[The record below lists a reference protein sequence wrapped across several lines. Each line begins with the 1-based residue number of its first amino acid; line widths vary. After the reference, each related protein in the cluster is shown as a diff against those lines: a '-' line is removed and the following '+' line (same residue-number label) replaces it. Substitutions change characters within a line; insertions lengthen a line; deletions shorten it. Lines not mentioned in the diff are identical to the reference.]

1 MPKIS
6 EIARAFSDRF
16 ARRGRKRRQTGGP
29 ALATIERLE
38 SRLAL
43 FSPVPIQ
50 VTQIPSGSGPNNGL
64 EILFSQGGAITADQ
78 HVVIDI
84 DRVFPALG
92 TPQTRVNVYAST
104 NPAANSSQPGT
115 AYTNIDYI
123 RVVVPNYDVAGT
135 NNNSFTIKGMALPSD
150 RIIISGSGRTSA
162 GRWSDE
168 SGSELQIAFDIE
180 GIDDTTV
187 IAGGVINV
195 SGAFTNDTGDASIHA
210 IGEVAER
217 SKDQQT
223 GTVIVGQTTPTPID
237 LPQPRLYSD
246 YVQIIGAELDIYS
259 TIVATHQVI
268 LRAAESAPGDARANL
283 VLPYDITVTDTTD
296 GVVELH
302 STRNITQLQSSTIT
316 ARKLVAVSNNS
327 NPIPPGTGLDGNAW
341 NIDLGSVNNDFDEI
355 ALGMIAAPGDEPNK
369 ATQGRIGVRDID
381 DLTVADFGILASTGM
396 VTLRAGGQ
404 LDINSAIQATGLTA
418 QSNFGI
424 ASSAAGILK
433 IGDLGI
439 TIDAANTAASATGD
453 VALNGRITVGSGDF
467 TKGPDTKIRSRG
479 TTTIAGGISSP
490 QKGTLLVEAD
500 EGIVIDAPVQFG
512 STQLDVN
519 STTATVFVGDIRLVS
534 NGIGS
539 AGITVRNKPG
549 NEGVPQTLRA
559 SEGISLESTGDIL
572 VEGAVL
578 AGSLYGNPS
587 NLTETAALPS
597 ITVKTTGV
605 FSLAS
610 TGALKTVAYETDPD
624 ATTNPMVGLI
634 SISSASQV
642 NGFGLITADGALS
655 IDVVGDVSLAGP
667 MTGREN
673 VVVKTSAGS
682 IDVQGAVVSTGGTY
696 TAAVAAG
703 SQREPNVILSAANG
717 SISTSNLGT
726 LRAGTVTAAGA
737 PTYGTVSLDAQQDI
751 VIGAD
756 VDTDGGFTAMSK
768 IGAFELGAL
777 LRTGVDPS
785 IDINPAAVIK
795 AAAGITE
802 GEFGRIESELL
813 EVEIT
818 SETVAADITLP
829 SLGNRVDRFI
839 GRNMSPGGSLDVVND
854 GVVNIQRLETRG
866 DINFTSTGTIS
877 VTGLTQSLGGSIT
890 ISSVGGGMNVQSTVL
905 APQGGVDLSATGQ
918 IVQRGG
924 NVVTIFLLSGG
935 RDYSYALVTIDSP
948 PGAGDEALATATI
961 TPYPVIPGDNNRGDG
976 VIGTITGINIVD
988 GGWGYPS
995 GSRVAV
1001 TLTGD
1006 GEGAAAV
1013 AETSIV
1019 TSSIEALDNI
1029 TLRAGDGV
1037 TLVSAVRSSA
1047 GDVDISATLGDIVVQ
1062 SITAG
1067 DAVSV
1072 NAERGKITVVSV
1084 AAGGDAT
1091 LVADQGFRVTDSL
1104 SSVGGDLS
1112 ITTTNGDLTFEN
1124 DLVTGAGVESVL
1136 SAKGGGITLTSLNG
1150 AIVTPYTMNAKNDVT
1165 LTSFNTLAVEFEI
1178 TSQTGDI
1185 TATSTSGRISLA
1197 ANIVAEQGSVVLEAQ
1212 TALQQ
1217 NTLTGVTKIE
1227 LLSAGPVLDQP
1238 PVVTVTVA
1246 PPRAGGGR
1254 GTVAAAIIE
1263 RRELIQ
1269 QGGANPAVIAY
1280 EYFIGS
1286 IVVLDPGEG
1295 YAVDEQPL
1303 VTVTGVAGVVAQA
1316 FGPAAVQM
1324 VYAMQDITIDAGEDV
1339 TLVTKIHAVQG
1350 DVAVTSKTGDLDLSS
1365 DALLVSAKVGSID
1378 IVADRGFAKIER
1390 MAAGANITVDALQAI
1405 TIEDN
1410 LYSENGDIT
1419 LTSRNDA
1426 VAARDVNAEGDIA
1439 VSGFFTSTL
1448 AGEITSRAG
1457 DISATSGSG
1466 GVFLD
1471 ANVVAEQGSI
1481 SLTPQTFVE
1490 QRDGT
1495 GIEAIRVV
1503 EAGSVLNAFPT
1514 VTVVIAPPRTPGGEQ
1529 ATAIAVIGQRAI
1541 GAGNVNQVIE
1551 YYIAS
1556 IRIANPGRGYALGE
1570 NPIVTITGIDGAIA
1584 EAVGPT
1590 NVRNLYA
1597 REDITI
1603 TAVNDVTLLYLATAQ
1618 NGDIEMF
1625 STSGDIDV
1633 SASGNLLHAVAG
1645 SVNLEAAAGAVNA
1658 IRIKAGTDVSLV
1670 GHTGVSVARSVSA
1683 GGAIDAR
1690 SVIGNVFLKGEIY
1703 SQGGD
1708 VTIRSSSSSI
1718 ALAASVHADNGR
1730 IDITAHGGLF
1740 QLAGSGVQRVELLA
1754 GGESAGTTIP
1764 VVTVTLAPPKGG
1776 GITAEAFAR
1785 LKAVT
1790 NSLGLTRY
1798 IIDTIEITSPGRGY
1812 EIGESPAVTIVGIDG
1827 AAAIAIGPSG
1837 YQDIVADSDI
1847 IITVGEDII
1856 LTNVLR
1862 SDAGNVSITSVDGDL
1877 SLNAIDQIV
1886 HAVAGSVKLEAAVGS
1901 IDVNR
1906 IYASADVE
1914 VRARVFV
1921 TLETEV
1927 VSEAGDIVVGSGSGS
1942 VFIAAN
1948 VHAAL
1953 GTVRIEAHHQV
1964 RQTSRSGLK
1973 GIEVLAGGQFV
1984 GGQSAPTVTVVVA
1997 PPKSGGV
2004 PATAVAIVVQNGFT
2018 VEQFRRP
2025 IWTLQAVLLMS
2036 PGNGYAIGERPLVT
2050 IIGMPGALA
2059 VAKGPTGTQS
2069 IVASEDIA
2077 VSAGDNVLLVD
2088 KVRSELG
2095 DITIGSISGDLDL
2108 GTPGMVVQAVQG
2120 SVTIDAA
2127 AGAIDIHR
2135 IYAGA
2140 NVGVRG
2146 QGVINLDRELVAET
2160 GDIVV
2165 TSVSS
2170 AIRLTANINAI
2181 GGAIELS
2188 AHQGIVQ
2195 AINSGI
2201 TLVEMIDTGSFNGTA
2216 QPVVVVVIA
2225 PPSLGGTQAQAEA
2238 IVEQISATATGT
2250 PIWGVISIIVT
2261 NPGSGYS
2268 VGERALVRITGVTGA
2283 IATAIGP
2290 TGREIVVADDDLTLA
2305 AGDDVQFVGIVR
2317 SNSGDVTI
2325 STINGSF
2332 DLSETGQQVHAV
2344 AGSIT
2349 LSSRT
2354 GAATL
2359 QQLTAGG
2366 DISVS
2371 TQGHMYMLNVVDSEA
2386 GDVTMTSRAG
2396 NLDFTAF
2403 AALLYAEGG
2412 SVTLSALSGSI
2423 LTAPT
2428 LNVAG
2433 DVSLKSLNT
2442 IALRN
2447 EITSA
2452 TGDIAVE
2459 SVSGGITLA
2468 VNIHAIEGSVSLKA
2482 LGTITQLERGIQS
2495 VEVLTGGSGYNAATT
2510 ITIAAPVAGGVTATA
2525 RPIIGANGA
2534 LIGVRIV
2541 KPGSG
2546 YGVDEQ
2552 PAVTITPAAG
2562 FGGTLANALA
2572 HVTQGLLNIAAGDD
2586 VTIDSLNG
2594 TILLLSVLNVVGDIT
2609 LRSNGGLNVAND
2621 LTSADGSINLESRN
2635 GAITLGS
2642 DADGANLIADD
2653 RITLVARQGI
2663 TQLTGFIKAKELVA
2677 RNATTRGITLTNA
2690 SNDVENVSI
2699 LSLGAVNYTD
2709 ANDFEVGVNRMDPL
2723 GVEMRG
2729 DALSLSSLAP
2739 YSTIRVVSGL
2749 QYRTLAI
2756 GAGNVNGDSVGTVE
2770 FVPTAAG
2777 DNPAAAGLT
2786 PTFAGTLRDMIRYIN
2801 DNTAVYVANQTTRSQ
2816 PAALVFDE
2824 AGYAVDT
2831 ITVAATLPTFNRA
2844 VTFDGGRLEE
2854 SVLLGGQTRLNI
2866 TQGLTALPYGLSFAP
2881 AIPAAR
2887 GKAPAYPGSAGSSI
2901 QHVAMYGFKK
2911 GSALVLAS
2919 GNNTVTDFYAGLRAD
2934 GTADATTRNLVG
2946 LDVTG
2951 VAASNNGIGSTVFD
2965 AATANRF
2972 GGNTSAGILIR
2983 NGAAGTRVYG
2993 SVIGDDTGST
3003 PLLANGDGI
3012 RISASTGNVIGTPDA
3027 TQPDQ
3032 TDSVSNL
3039 IVGNSGNGV
3048 AIVNAVAGT
3057 TAAANVVRNNLISG
3071 NKVGVFLSASK
3082 FAAIGGA
3089 NGESGNTIISQKGDG
3104 VAIANSTD
3112 VQILGNRIGISPT
3125 TDFVAESLAGNAG
3138 NGVSIAGTSQRVQIA
3153 SGNRMSANTLNGV
3166 SIGTGATAVTITGN
3180 TIGGTLDDG
3189 STGAGNGV
3197 DGVVITAA
3205 IGNTVGAGNL
3215 ISRNGRNGV
3224 SVIDARAMALAA
3236 GNRIT
3241 GSTVTGNAS
3250 HGVYVSG
3257 GSGST
3262 VGGTTV
3268 TDGNVIQ
3275 ANGKSGVYLE
3285 QSSKTGV
3292 PTGYAIQQNFIGTN
3306 TNRDMNSALGNLS
3319 GGIVVNDGTGVRV
3332 ESNVV
3337 MNNRRA
3343 NDSLYANDPNDGI
3356 TVRGGRGNVIG
3367 GIAVAQGNLVANNQR
3382 DGIRIV
3388 GPTVARPADGH
3399 WVTGNTVTN
3408 NGSNGITV
3416 ADGFARNIAVGQ
3428 SVTSAGVRG
3437 LGNLIRQN
3445 AAFGVTVTGNAQQVS
3460 IQGNSIAANVSGGIS
3475 IAAGSN
3481 TSTAAGISLTKAKIR
3496 QPMGSQLQVLLQG
3509 SLTGAVK
3516 GQQYSI
3522 DVYANSPQ
3530 DSNYGGYHGRRF
3542 LGRVTV
3548 TATVDGTITWGAK
3561 NPLAISANVAVGE
3574 FITASVTAL
3583 RIEPGSSSKLSA
3595 GVQATR

>member
-6 EIARAFSDRF
+6 EISRAFSDRF
-16 ARRGRKRRQTGGP
+16 ARRGRKRRQSGGP

-43 FSPVPIQ
+43 FSPFPIQ
-50 VTQIPSGSGPNNGL
+50 VTPIPSGSGPNNGL

-104 NPAANSSQPGT
+104 NPAANNPLQPGT
-115 AYTNIDYI
+115 AFTNIDYI

-135 NNNSFTIKGMALPSD
+135 NNNSFTLKGMALPSD

-168 SGSELQIAFDIE
+168 SGSELQIAFDIV

-195 SGAFTNDTGDASIHA
+195 SGAFTNDTLDASIHA

-217 SKDQQT
+217 SRDQQI

-355 ALGMIAAPGDEPNK
+355 AVGMIAAPGDEPNK

-703 SQREPNVILSAANG
+703 SQREPNVILSAING
-717 SISTSNLGT
+717 SIATSNAGR
-726 LRAGTVTAAGA
+726 LRAGTVTVAGTT
-737 PTYGTVSLDAQQDI
+737 TYGTVSLDAQQDI
-751 VIGAD
+751 QIGAAID
-756 VDTDGGFTAMSK
+756 TPGSVD
-768 IGAFELGAL
+768 
-777 LRTGVDPS
+777 
-785 IDINPAAVIK
+785 
-795 AAAGITE
+795 
-802 GEFGRIESELL
+802 
-813 EVEIT
+813 
-818 SETVAADITLP
+818 
-829 SLGNRVDRFI
+829 
-839 GRNMSPGGSLDVVND
+839 
-854 GVVNIQRLETRG
+854 
-866 DINFTSTGTIS
+866 
-877 VTGLTQSLGGSIT
+877 
-890 ISSVGGGMNVQSTVL
+890 
-905 APQGGVDLSATGQ
+905 
-918 IVQRGG
+918 
-924 NVVTIFLLSGG
+924 
-935 RDYSYALVTIDSP
+935 IDSK
-948 PGAGDEALATATI
+948 
-961 TPYPVIPGDNNRGDG
+961 
-976 VIGTITGINIVD
+976 
-988 GGWGYPS
+988 
-995 GSRVAV
+995 
-1001 TLTGD
+1001 
-1006 GEGAAAV
+1006 
-1013 AETSIV
+1013 
-1019 TSSIEALDNI
+1019 
-1029 TLRAGDGV
+1029 
-1037 TLVSAVRSSA
+1037 
-1047 GDVDISATLGDIVVQ
+1047 LGQV
-1062 SITAG
+1062 
-1067 DAVSV
+1067 
-1072 NAERGKITVVSV
+1072 
-1084 AAGGDAT
+1084 
-1091 LVADQGFRVTDSL
+1091 
-1104 SSVGGDLS
+1104 
-1112 ITTTNGDLTFEN
+1112 
-1124 DLVTGAGVESVL
+1124 
-1136 SAKGGGITLTSLNG
+1136 
-1150 AIVTPYTMNAKNDVT
+1150 
-1165 LTSFNTLAVEFEI
+1165 
-1178 TSQTGDI
+1178 
-1185 TATSTSGRISLA
+1185 
-1197 ANIVAEQGSVVLEAQ
+1197 
-1212 TALQQ
+1212 
-1217 NTLTGVTKIE
+1217 
-1227 LLSAGPVLDQP
+1227 LLSALLQ
-1238 PVVTVTVA
+1238 
-1246 PPRAGGGR
+1246 
-1254 GTVAAAIIE
+1254 
-1263 RRELIQ
+1263 
-1269 QGGANPAVIAY
+1269 
-1280 EYFIGS
+1280 
-1286 IVVLDPGEG
+1286 
-1295 YAVDEQPL
+1295 
-1303 VTVTGVAGVVAQA
+1303 
-1316 FGPAAVQM
+1316 
-1324 VYAMQDITIDAGEDV
+1324 
-1339 TLVTKIHAVQG
+1339 TK
-1350 DVAVTSKTGDLDLSS
+1350 
-1365 DALLVSAKVGSID
+1365 
-1378 IVADRGFAKIER
+1378 
-1390 MAAGANITVDALQAI
+1390 N
-1405 TIEDN
+1405 
-1410 LYSENGDIT
+1410 
-1419 LTSRNDA
+1419 
-1426 VAARDVNAEGDIA
+1426 
-1439 VSGFFTSTL
+1439 
-1448 AGEITSRAG
+1448 
-1457 DISATSGSG
+1457 
-1466 GVFLD
+1466 
-1471 ANVVAEQGSI
+1471 
-1481 SLTPQTFVE
+1481 
-1490 QRDGT
+1490 
-1495 GIEAIRVV
+1495 
-1503 EAGSVLNAFPT
+1503 
-1514 VTVVIAPPRTPGGEQ
+1514 
-1529 ATAIAVIGQRAI
+1529 
-1541 GAGNVNQVIE
+1541 
-1551 YYIAS
+1551 
-1556 IRIANPGRGYALGE
+1556 
-1570 NPIVTITGIDGAIA
+1570 
-1584 EAVGPT
+1584 T
-1590 NVRNLYA
+1590 N
-1597 REDITI
+1597 
-1603 TAVNDVTLLYLATAQ
+1603 
-1618 NGDIEMF
+1618 
-1625 STSGDIDV
+1625 
-1633 SASGNLLHAVAG
+1633 
-1645 SVNLEAAAGAVNA
+1645 
-1658 IRIKAGTDVSLV
+1658 
-1670 GHTGVSVARSVSA
+1670 
-1683 GGAIDAR
+1683 
-1690 SVIGNVFLKGEIY
+1690 
-1703 SQGGD
+1703 
-1708 VTIRSSSSSI
+1708 
-1718 ALAASVHADNGR
+1718 
-1730 IDITAHGGLF
+1730 
-1740 QLAGSGVQRVELLA
+1740 
-1754 GGESAGTTIP
+1754 
-1764 VVTVTLAPPKGG
+1764 
-1776 GITAEAFAR
+1776 
-1785 LKAVT
+1785 
-1790 NSLGLTRY
+1790 
-1798 IIDTIEITSPGRGY
+1798 
-1812 EIGESPAVTIVGIDG
+1812 AVTISAGNGVIETDKTFG
-1827 AAAIAIGPSG
+1827 
-1837 YQDIVADSDI
+1837 QIVADSLTVTNTGAAGGASDI
-1847 IITVGEDII
+1847 D
-1856 LTNVLR
+1856 LR
-1862 SDAGNVSITSVDGDL
+1862 ANNNQIKSITATNFSDG
-1877 SLNAIDQIV
+1877 
-1886 HAVAGSVKLEAAVGS
+1886 
-1901 IDVNR
+1901 
-1906 IYASADVE
+1906 
-1914 VRARVFV
+1914 
-1921 TLETEV
+1921 
-1927 VSEAGDIVVGSGSGS
+1927 
-1942 VFIAAN
+1942 
-1948 VHAAL
+1948 
-1953 GTVRIEAHHQV
+1953 
-1964 RQTSRSGLK
+1964 
-1973 GIEVLAGGQFV
+1973 
-1984 GGQSAPTVTVVVA
+1984 
-1997 PPKSGGV
+1997 GGV
-2004 PATAVAIVVQNGFT
+2004 LVANSGAIAISGIVAERGGATRSVISLSSTAGITQTGA
-2018 VEQFRRP
+2018 
-2025 IWTLQAVLLMS
+2025 
-2036 PGNGYAIGERPLVT
+2036 
-2050 IIGMPGALA
+2050 IIG
-2059 VAKGPTGTQS
+2059 
-2069 IVASEDIA
+2069 D
-2077 VSAGDNVLLVD
+2077 
-2088 KVRSELG
+2088 
-2095 DITIGSISGDLDL
+2095 DL
-2108 GTPGMVVQAVQG
+2108 
-2120 SVTIDAA
+2120 
-2127 AGAIDIHR
+2127 
-2135 IYAGA
+2135 
-2140 NVGVRG
+2140 
-2146 QGVINLDRELVAET
+2146 
-2160 GDIVV
+2160 
-2165 TSVSS
+2165 
-2170 AIRLTANINAI
+2170 
-2181 GGAIELS
+2181 
-2188 AHQGIVQ
+2188 
-2195 AINSGI
+2195 
-2201 TLVEMIDTGSFNGTA
+2201 
-2216 QPVVVVVIA
+2216 
-2225 PPSLGGTQAQAEA
+2225 
-2238 IVEQISATATGT
+2238 
-2250 PIWGVISIIVT
+2250 IVT
-2261 NPGSGYS
+2261 NKSAS
-2268 VGERALVRITGVTGA
+2268 A
-2283 IATAIGP
+2283 IS
-2290 TGREIVVADDDLTLA
+2290 LTNPQN
-2305 AGDDVQFVGIVR
+2305 DVD
-2317 SNSGDVTI
+2317 N
-2325 STINGSF
+2325 
-2332 DLSETGQQVHAV
+2332 
-2344 AGSIT
+2344 
-2349 LSSRT
+2349 
-2354 GAATL
+2354 
-2359 QQLTAGG
+2359 
-2366 DISVS
+2366 
-2371 TQGHMYMLNVVDSEA
+2371 
-2386 GDVTMTSRAG
+2386 
-2396 NLDFTAF
+2396 F
-2403 AALLYAEGG
+2403 AA
-2412 SVTLSALSGSI
+2412 SN
-2423 LTAPT
+2423 PT
-2428 LNVAG
+2428 G
-2433 DVSLKSLNT
+2433 DVS
-2442 IALRN
+2442 
-2447 EITSA
+2447 
-2452 TGDIAVE
+2452 
-2459 SVSGGITLA
+2459 
-2468 VNIHAIEGSVSLKA
+2468 
-2482 LGTITQLERGIQS
+2482 
-2495 VEVLTGGSGYNAATT
+2495 YNDT
-2510 ITIAAPVAGGVTATA
+2510 
-2525 RPIIGANGA
+2525 
-2534 LIGVRIV
+2534 
-2541 KPGSG
+2541 
-2546 YGVDEQ
+2546 DE
-2552 PAVTITPAAG
+2552 
-2562 FGGTLANALA
+2562 
-2572 HVTQGLLNIAAGDD
+2572 
-2586 VTIDSLNG
+2586 
-2594 TILLLSVLNVVGDIT
+2594 
-2609 LRSNGGLNVAND
+2609 
-2621 LTSADGSINLESRN
+2621 
-2635 GAITLGS
+2635 
-2642 DADGANLIADD
+2642 
-2653 RITLVARQGI
+2653 
-2663 TQLTGFIKAKELVA
+2663 
-2677 RNATTRGITLTNA
+2677 
-2690 SNDVENVSI
+2690 
-2699 LSLGAVNYTD
+2699 
-2709 ANDFEVGVNRMDPL
+2709 FETGVNRAVPL
-2723 GVEMRG
+2723 GVEIRG
-2729 DALSLSSLAP
+2729 VNVQLTSAAP

-2749 QYRTLAI
+2749 QYRTLSI
-2756 GAGNVNGDSVGTVE
+2756 GAGNSNGSAVGTVE
-2770 FVPTAAG
+2770 FVATSAG
-2777 DNPAAAGLT
+2777 DNPAAAGRA
-2786 PTFAGTLRDMIRYIN
+2786 PTFAGTLRDMIGYTN

-2824 AGYAVDT
+2824 EGYAIDT
-2831 ITVAATLPTFNRA
+2831 ITVAAALPTINRA

-3548 TATVDGTITWGAK
+3548 TATVDGTITWGAT

>member
-1 MPKIS
+1 M
-6 EIARAFSDRF
+6 
-16 ARRGRKRRQTGGP
+16 T
-29 ALATIERLE
+29 L
-38 SRLAL
+38 
-43 FSPVPIQ
+43 V
-50 VTQIPSGSGPNNGL
+50 
-64 EILFSQGGAITADQ
+64 
-78 HVVIDI
+78 
-84 DRVFPALG
+84 
-92 TPQTRVNVYAST
+92 
-104 NPAANSSQPGT
+104 
-115 AYTNIDYI
+115 
-123 RVVVPNYDVAGT
+123 
-135 NNNSFTIKGMALPSD
+135 
-150 RIIISGSGRTSA
+150 
-162 GRWSDE
+162 
-168 SGSELQIAFDIE
+168 
-180 GIDDTTV
+180 
-187 IAGGVINV
+187 
-195 SGAFTNDTGDASIHA
+195 
-210 IGEVAER
+210 GEVDSSGGNISLSSRVGDLSLYAEG
-217 SKDQQT
+217 SQVSALVGDVTLSSMT
-223 GTVIVGQTTPTPID
+223 GTVSTPT
-237 LPQPRLYSD
+237 
-246 YVQIIGAELDIYS
+246 
-259 TIVATHQVI
+259 
-268 LRAAESAPGDARANL
+268 
-283 VLPYDITVTDTTD
+283 VL
-296 GVVELH
+296 
-302 STRNITQLQSSTIT
+302 S
-316 ARKLVAVSNNS
+316 
-327 NPIPPGTGLDGNAW
+327 
-341 NIDLGSVNNDFDEI
+341 
-355 ALGMIAAPGDEPNK
+355 
-369 ATQGRIGVRDID
+369 
-381 DLTVADFGILASTGM
+381 
-396 VTLRAGGQ
+396 AGG
-404 LDINSAIQATGLTA
+404 
-418 QSNFGI
+418 
-424 ASSAAGILK
+424 
-433 IGDLGI
+433 
-439 TIDAANTAASATGD
+439 
-453 VALNGRITVGSGDF
+453 
-467 TKGPDTKIRSRG
+467 
-479 TTTIAGGISSP
+479 
-490 QKGTLLVEAD
+490 
-500 EGIVIDAPVQFG
+500 
-512 STQLDVN
+512 
-519 STTATVFVGDIRLVS
+519 
-534 NGIGS
+534 
-539 AGITVRNKPG
+539 
-549 NEGVPQTLRA
+549 
-559 SEGISLESTGDIL
+559 
-572 VEGAVL
+572 
-578 AGSLYGNPS
+578 
-587 NLTETAALPS
+587 
-597 ITVKTTGV
+597 
-605 FSLAS
+605 
-610 TGALKTVAYETDPD
+610 
-624 ATTNPMVGLI
+624 
-634 SISSASQV
+634 
-642 NGFGLITADGALS
+642 
-655 IDVVGDVSLAGP
+655 DVVITSFGVLSLNDAI
-667 MTGREN
+667 T
-673 VVVKTSAGS
+673 
-682 IDVQGAVVSTGGTY
+682 STGG
-696 TAAVAAG
+696 A
-703 SQREPNVILSAANG
+703 
-717 SISTSNLGT
+717 
-726 LRAGTVTAAGA
+726 
-737 PTYGTVSLDAQQDI
+737 
-751 VIGAD
+751 
-756 VDTDGGFTAMSK
+756 
-768 IGAFELGAL
+768 
-777 LRTGVDPS
+777 
-785 IDINPAAVIK
+785 
-795 AAAGITE
+795 
-802 GEFGRIESELL
+802 
-813 EVEIT
+813 
-818 SETVAADITLP
+818 
-829 SLGNRVDRFI
+829 
-839 GRNMSPGGSLDVVND
+839 
-854 GVVNIQRLETRG
+854 
-866 DINFTSTGTIS
+866 
-877 VTGLTQSLGGSIT
+877 
-890 ISSVGGGMNVQSTVL
+890 
-905 APQGGVDLSATGQ
+905 
-918 IVQRGG
+918 
-924 NVVTIFLLSGG
+924 
-935 RDYSYALVTIDSP
+935 
-948 PGAGDEALATATI
+948 
-961 TPYPVIPGDNNRGDG
+961 
-976 VIGTITGINIVD
+976 
-988 GGWGYPS
+988 
-995 GSRVAV
+995 
-1001 TLTGD
+1001 
-1006 GEGAAAV
+1006 
-1013 AETSIV
+1013 
-1019 TSSIEALDNI
+1019 
-1029 TLRAGDGV
+1029 
-1037 TLVSAVRSSA
+1037 
-1047 GDVDISATLGDIVVQ
+1047 
-1062 SITAG
+1062 
-1067 DAVSV
+1067 
-1072 NAERGKITVVSV
+1072 
-1084 AAGGDAT
+1084 
-1091 LVADQGFRVTDSL
+1091 
-1104 SSVGGDLS
+1104 
-1112 ITTTNGDLTFEN
+1112 
-1124 DLVTGAGVESVL
+1124 
-1136 SAKGGGITLTSLNG
+1136 
-1150 AIVTPYTMNAKNDVT
+1150 
-1165 LTSFNTLAVEFEI
+1165 
-1178 TSQTGDI
+1178 I
-1185 TATSTSGRISLA
+1185 TATSTSSGILLA
-1197 ANIVAEQGSVVLEAQ
+1197 ANIVADTGSV
-1212 TALQQ
+1212 
-1217 NTLTGVTKIE
+1217 TLSAKNGVTQADTSGITSVE
-1227 LLSAGPVLDQP
+1227 VLSGGSSTGGIGGSVPN
-1238 PVVTVTVA
+1238 VTVA
-1246 PPRAGGGR
+1246 
-1254 GTVAAAIIE
+1254 
-1263 RRELIQ
+1263 IQ
-1269 QGGANPAVIAY
+1269 GPASGDGEPALASAVIGRRDAGVDAIGNPIY
-1280 EYFIGS
+1280 EYFVSQIIVTSPGS
-1286 IVVLDPGEG
+1286 G
-1295 YAVDEQPL
+1295 YAV
-1303 VTVTGVAGVVAQA
+1303 
-1316 FGPAAVQM
+1316 
-1324 VYAMQDITIDAGEDV
+1324 GEV
-1339 TLVTKIHAVQG
+1339 PV
-1350 DVAVTSKTGDLDLSS
+1350 
-1365 DALLVSAKVGSID
+1365 
-1378 IVADRGFAKIER
+1378 
-1390 MAAGANITVDALQAI
+1390 
-1405 TIEDN
+1405 
-1410 LYSENGDIT
+1410 
-1419 LTSRNDA
+1419 
-1426 VAARDVNAEGDIA
+1426 
-1439 VSGFFTSTL
+1439 
-1448 AGEITSRAG
+1448 
-1457 DISATSGSG
+1457 
-1466 GVFLD
+1466 
-1471 ANVVAEQGSI
+1471 
-1481 SLTPQTFVE
+1481 
-1490 QRDGT
+1490 
-1495 GIEAIRVV
+1495 
-1503 EAGSVLNAFPT
+1503 
-1514 VTVVIAPPRTPGGEQ
+1514 
-1529 ATAIAVIGQRAI
+1529 
-1541 GAGNVNQVIE
+1541 
-1551 YYIAS
+1551 
-1556 IRIANPGRGYALGE
+1556 
-1570 NPIVTITGIDGAIA
+1570 VTITGISGAS
-1584 EAVGPT
+1584 
-1590 NVRNLYA
+1590 A
-1597 REDITI
+1597 R
-1603 TAVNDVTLLYLATAQ
+1603 
-1618 NGDIEMF
+1618 
-1625 STSGDIDV
+1625 
-1633 SASGNLLHAVAG
+1633 
-1645 SVNLEAAAGAVNA
+1645 AAAPTGGKA
-1658 IRIKAGTDVSLV
+1658 ILAGTDVTV
-1670 GHTGVSVARSVSA
+1670 
-1683 GGAIDAR
+1683 
-1690 SVIGNVFLKGEIY
+1690 E
-1703 SQGGD
+1703 
-1708 VTIRSSSSSI
+1708 
-1718 ALAASVHADNGR
+1718 
-1730 IDITAHGGLF
+1730 
-1740 QLAGSGVQRVELLA
+1740 AGSILLLLN
-1754 GGESAGTTIP
+1754 P
-1764 VVTVTLAPPKGG
+1764 V
-1776 GITAEAFAR
+1776 
-1785 LKAVT
+1785 
-1790 NSLGLTRY
+1790 
-1798 IIDTIEITSPGRGY
+1798 TS
-1812 EIGESPAVTIVGIDG
+1812 
-1827 AAAIAIGPSG
+1827 
-1837 YQDIVADSDI
+1837 
-1847 IITVGEDII
+1847 
-1856 LTNVLR
+1856 
-1862 SDAGNVSITSVDGDL
+1862 
-1877 SLNAIDQIV
+1877 
-1886 HAVAGSVKLEAAVGS
+1886 K
-1901 IDVNR
+1901 
-1906 IYASADVE
+1906 
-1914 VRARVFV
+1914 
-1921 TLETEV
+1921 
-1927 VSEAGDIVVGSGSGS
+1927 AGDIS
-1942 VFIAAN
+1942 V
-1948 VHAAL
+1948 
-1953 GTVRIEAHHQV
+1953 
-1964 RQTSRSGLK
+1964 
-1973 GIEVLAGGQFV
+1973 
-1984 GGQSAPTVTVVVA
+1984 
-1997 PPKSGGV
+1997 KS
-2004 PATAVAIVVQNGFT
+2004 
-2018 VEQFRRP
+2018 
-2025 IWTLQAVLLMS
+2025 L
-2036 PGNGYAIGERPLVT
+2036 
-2050 IIGMPGALA
+2050 
-2059 VAKGPTGTQS
+2059 
-2069 IVASEDIA
+2069 
-2077 VSAGDNVLLVD
+2077 
-2088 KVRSELG
+2088 
-2095 DITIGSISGDLDL
+2095 
-2108 GTPGMVVQAVQG
+2108 
-2120 SVTIDAA
+2120 
-2127 AGAIDIHR
+2127 AGAIDL
-2135 IYAGA
+2135 GA
-2140 NVGVRG
+2140 DT
-2146 QGVINLDRELVAET
+2146 QSL
-2160 GDIVV
+2160 
-2165 TSVSS
+2165 
-2170 AIRLTANINAI
+2170 NAL
-2181 GGAIELS
+2181 GGAVEVVATAGPVTVNNIL
-2188 AHQGIVQ
+2188 AATAVTVDAAGTV
-2195 AINSGI
+2195 
-2201 TLVEMIDTGSFNGTA
+2201 TLVGEVDS
-2216 QPVVVVVIA
+2216 
-2225 PPSLGGTQAQAEA
+2225 
-2238 IVEQISATATGT
+2238 
-2250 PIWGVISIIVT
+2250 
-2261 NPGSGYS
+2261 SG
-2268 VGERALVRITGVTGA
+2268 
-2283 IATAIGP
+2283 
-2290 TGREIVVADDDLTLA
+2290 
-2305 AGDDVQFVGIVR
+2305 
-2317 SNSGDVTI
+2317 
-2325 STINGSF
+2325 
-2332 DLSETGQQVHAV
+2332 
-2344 AGSIT
+2344 GSIT